1 MQKLIITGVAG
12 VLIGAVA
19 FSTKPSISQSPS
31 PIPTPTEPSQS
42 KTRRLTI
49 AVSVAAMNDLKV
61 TEGQTLQTGDTIAD
75 RALDLAIIRWT
86 FALAKRT
93 EVFEDVMLVEKA

>member
-31 PIPTPTEPSQS
+31 PSPSPTTEPSQP

-49 AVSVAAMNDLKV
+49 AVSVSAISDLKV
-61 TEGQTLQTGDTIAD
+61 TEGQTLQTGDTIA
-75 RALDLAIIRWT
+75 
-86 FALAKRT
+86 
-93 EVFEDVMLVEKA
+93 EVLPASGLMSDDVSLRVFDFWGKLRL